1 VLENQGASEKTLTQV
16 IKLLP
21 NIPIDTIP
29 METTPM
35 DINTIDTDTT
45 LKPVGDKS

>member
-1 VLENQGASEKTLTQV
+1 VLENQGASEKTLAQV

-29 METTPM
+29 MET
-35 DINTIDTDTT
+35 NTIDTDTT
-45 LKPVGDKS
+45 PKPVGDKS